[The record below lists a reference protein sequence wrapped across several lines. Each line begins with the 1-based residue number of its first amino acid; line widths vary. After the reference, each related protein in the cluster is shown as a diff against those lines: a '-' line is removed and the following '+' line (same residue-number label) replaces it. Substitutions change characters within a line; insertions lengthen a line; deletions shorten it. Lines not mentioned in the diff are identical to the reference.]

1 MNLVLKVMNIA
12 GNTSIINNVIGINI
26 EFDGNYY
33 FIELMC
39 QDLNKYDELEN
50 LIFKISPST
59 NEETASLILDKIFNE
74 AKNNNGFVD
83 VDKIINS
90 IPDEK
95 FY

>member
-1 MNLVLKVMNIA
+1 MNLIIKVTNA
-12 GNTSIINNVIGINI
+12 WDNTSIINNVLRIDINYN
-26 EFDGNYY
+26 DGYY
-33 FIELMC
+33 LELIC
-39 QDLNKYDELEN
+39 QDLNVRNQSEYSK
-50 LIFKISPST
+50 FSISPCT
-59 NEETASLILDKIFNE
+59 NEETAELILDKIFNE